1 MKFESKWIKEV
12 QYQFAYGLREEAF
25 KALRMNVGYS
35 KIKRYQMLRGYN
47 ELFSRLM
54 ALVRMS
60 RKRQQEAHDIYEEKL
75 KEEALRRLDIYKLY
89 AQKSKRNKQRAND
102 KWIR

>member
-1 MKFESKWIKEV
+1 MEFESKWIKEV

-47 ELFSRLM
+47 DLFSRLM
-54 ALVRMS
+54 ALVTIS
-60 RKRQQEAHDIYEEKL
+60 RRRQQEAHEIYEEKL
-75 KEEALRRLDIYKLY
+75 KEEALRRLVIYKLY
-89 AQKSKRNKQRAND
+89 A
-102 KWIR
+102 